1 MVWGIILNLLELLV
15 FVDQFILKVG
25 DCLFVGIGFY
35 FELLDKL
42 GLEFMLLKVFLE
54 LIFEL
59 LEFLVPRGN
68 AELFFVKLF
77 IWSSELLGQLVVLW
91 LKDLSHV
98 PVLEFD
104 LVELLCRGSQL
115 IWKGTLGWVLFIDGS
130 LHLTNNS
137 FLVQKL
143 LFVSCAH
150 LIHVILIDE
159 GKSFILSL
167 LFSNLII

>member
-1 MVWGIILNLLELLV
+1 
-15 FVDQFILKVG
+15 VDQFILKVG

-77 IWSSELLGQLVVLW
+77 I
-91 LKDLSHV
+91 
-98 PVLEFD
+98 
-104 LVELLCRGSQL
+104 
-115 IWKGTLGWVLFIDGS
+115 
-130 LHLTNNS
+130 
-137 FLVQKL
+137 
-143 LFVSCAH
+143 
-150 LIHVILIDE
+150 
-159 GKSFILSL
+159 
-167 LFSNLII
+167 